1 MTDHPFPYRDAHRHQ
16 LAVLDLVGDW
26 SQRHD
31 QPALAALSPA
41 ERAAQLT
48 ARRALWAYVSA
59 LWEAP
64 RQHGESPAD
73 LPDYDAVGALRELF
87 AELVAAAEQAQ
98 GAAGDPA
105 GG

>member
-1 MTDHPFPYRDAHRHQ
+1 MTDHPFPYRDSHRHQ

-41 ERAAQLT
+41 QRAAQLA
-48 ARRALWAYVSA
+48 ARRVLWEYVDALWQ
-59 LWEAP
+59 EP

-73 LPDYDAVGALRELF
+73 LPDYDAVAALRELF
-87 AELVAAAEQAQ
+87 AELVAAAEQARD
-98 GAAGDPA
+98 AAADPA
-105 GG
+105 GD